1 MHMGVICIVQTEITK
16 RQLLL

>member
-1 MHMGVICIVQTEITK
+1 MGVICIVQTEITK